1 MRRDGPRVLTFARGE
16 VRVDDLHSR
25 TRIPLLA
32 DRARRLSEVFGIDED
47 VLARAFELAGDPDP
61 EIRDARITAYVSVDT
76 DPGKAFD
83 AIASPDGYRKLME
96 GVADVTGEGWQ
107 LRFSPPGGAES
118 GFEEEVTPD
127 PGGRSLAI
135 VRRYS
140 EGREVRLAFRVEE
153 RDGATYLV
161 REAILAGAR
170 EDLLKNDYARGRLAG
185 TLAVDLLA
193 WSRLVS

>member
-1 MRRDGPRVLTFARGE
+1 VVVRRLNIDPEINV
-16 VRVDDLHSR
+16 VLHSIR
-25 TRIPLLA
+25 SNSRRIATRIGIGNCDT
-32 DRARRLSEVFGIDED
+32 DRSARV
-47 VLARAFELAGDPDP
+47 ELAGDPDP